1 MIHWF
6 PGHMAK
12 QFKLLQEKQKIF
24 DLFIVVMDA
33 RIPRSSFNEE
43 IFKVINNKPIL
54 FVLNKSDKADL
65 SKLKFF
71 VKQYEKRGQVIIS
84 NLKNPATYKKLD
96 SAINKEYLKLKV
108 KNESKGKLSPP
119 LKCVVLGIPNV
130 GKSTLINTMAKSK
143 STKVGAIAGI
153 TRSEQWINC
162 KNYML
167 LDTPGLLM
175 PKIKSNEIGA
185 KLAIVGSIRKEA
197 IDQNE
202 LIIELYRLMSKYYP
216 KKLNEINLEP
226 ADDEESIFLNIN
238 KYSVANNLLIK
249 NGQYDIKRGINL
261 LINHFQNLNNVIFD
275 NVEESEELW
284 KK

>member
-12 QFKLLQEKQKIF
+12 QFRLLQEKQKIF

-43 IFKVINNKPIL
+43 IFKIIGQKPIL
-54 FVLNKSDKADL
+54 FVLNKADKTNL
-65 SKLKFF
+65 NLLQPFIKKY
-71 VKQYEKRGQVIIS
+71 QERGQVVVT
-84 NLKNPATYKKLD
+84 NLKNKDGYHK
-96 SAINKEYLKLKV
+96 INQALNQEYLKFKQ
-108 KNESKGKLSPP
+108 KNALKGKLTPP

-130 GKSTLINTMAKSK
+130 GKSTLINTMSKTK

-162 KNYML
+162 KNYLL

-175 PKIKSNEIGA
+175 PKIKNDEVGA
-185 KLAIVGSIRKEA
+185 KLAIVGSIRQEA
-197 IDQNE
+197 IDQNQ
-202 LIIELYRLMSKYYP
+202 LIVVLYQLMSKYYP
-216 KKLNEINLEP
+216 NKLNELNLN
-226 ADDEESIFLNIN
+226 AVFEEEAIFENLNKFAKN
-238 KYSVANNLLIK
+238 NNLLLK
-249 NGQYDIKRGINL
+249 NGVYDLKKGINL
-261 LINHFQNLNNVIFD
+261 LINYFKNLDNVIFD
-275 NVEESEELW
+275 VYEESE